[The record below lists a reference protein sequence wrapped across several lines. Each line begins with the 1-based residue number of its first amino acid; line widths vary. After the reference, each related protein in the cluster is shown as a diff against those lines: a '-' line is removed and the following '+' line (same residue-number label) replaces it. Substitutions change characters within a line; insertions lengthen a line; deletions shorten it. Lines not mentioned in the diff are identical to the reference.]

1 MDLQIIR
8 ILLEWDHHYIL
19 IKEVFLYQLKAFH
32 MEEEEQPN
40 LHNNNNRKLLS
51 IMVKIIMSLIK
62 MELKIFNNIKIQ
74 IVRIFKI
81 ATH

>member
-1 MDLQIIR
+1 
-8 ILLEWDHHYIL
+8 
-19 IKEVFLYQLKAFH
+19 